1 MDGSDPNP
9 EGAAWLAEDIAT
21 TRPYALTGG
30 RTTPGHPLGLATHM
44 RIDAERPG
52 LVLAPEGAQVVD
64 LCRTE
69 PRSVAELAARLRL
82 PVQVA
87 KIILSDLIDS
97 HVLAP
102 TVPPRDADGGDPNLL
117 EAVLVGLR
125 SL

>member
-1 MDGSDPNP
+1 MDRDPTP
-9 EGAAWLAEDIAT
+9 EGSAWLAEDTAT

-30 RTTPGHPLGLATHM
+30 RTRPGHPLGLGSHLRVDM
-44 RIDAERPG
+44 ERPG
-52 LVLAPEGAQVVD
+52 LLLQPEGAQVLA
-64 LCRTE
+64 LCRLE

-82 PVQVA
+82 PVQVT
-87 KIILSDLIDS
+87 KVILSDLIDS